1 VQEPIHLM
9 GRDFCR
15 AIDGLLQR
23 DFSRRGNR
31 RANNRRL
38 HSLYC
43 RAVNH
48 RRMELIDFGN
58 A

>member
-1 VQEPIHLM
+1 M